1 MLKPLALAI
10 AAASMAFTASATPG
24 NPEAVAEML
33 RNSDSANVEI
43 EWVDD
48 TIARIDAN
56 RDGYNYSIR
65 MMDCNADQYCV
76 SNMIFA
82 TFDMD
87 GSPALADYIKINEYN
102 DSYPFGR
109 AFLIGAPDEDGYVIG
124 IDYTFMTSDE
134 NVLGEEEVNLF
145 FVVLDSFVK
154 HMQEEG

>member
-109 AFLIGAPDEDGYVIG
+109 AFLIGGPDEDGYVIG
-124 IDYTFMTSDE
+124 VDYTFMTSDE

>member
-109 AFLIGAPDEDGYVIG
+109 AFLIGAPDEYGYVIG
-124 IDYTFMTSDE
+124 VDYTFMTSDE
-134 NVLGEEEVNLF
+134 NVLGKEEVDLF
-145 FVVLDSFVK
+145 FVILDSFVT
-154 HMQEEG
+154 HMQDEG